1 MTSNHLFKFLIN
13 LGSCLAFGLALAPVQ
28 SFAATSPCASIAA
41 LPYSSPYRDLT
52 ISCTPDG
59 SRFQVYVNAPWATHA
74 HTVIYQDAKDWF
86 VAHGIDP
93 VTGPVDILSP
103 CDWAPGV
110 GGDLDSVDVSTF
122 VPLAQLNETQT
133 GKGSHRC
140 RRRRRRAVQIGGA
153 VGLQSGSS
161 AT

>member
-1 MTSNHLFKFLIN
+1 MTSNHLFKLLIG

-41 LPYSSPYRDLT
+41 LPYSSPYHDLT

-86 VAHGIDP
+86 VGHGIDP

-110 GGDLDSVDVSTF
+110 GGDLDGVDVSIF
-122 VPLAQLNETQT
+122 VPMAQA
-133 GKGSHRC
+133 GSCPPR
-140 RRRRRRAVQIGGA
+140 I
-153 VGLQSGSS
+153 
-161 AT
+161 